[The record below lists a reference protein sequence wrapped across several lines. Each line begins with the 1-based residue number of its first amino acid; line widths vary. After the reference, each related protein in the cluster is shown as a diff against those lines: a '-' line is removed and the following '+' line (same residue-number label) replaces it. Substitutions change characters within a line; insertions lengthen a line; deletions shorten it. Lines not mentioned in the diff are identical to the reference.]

1 MILYFLDKS
10 LTVIGTASTT
20 LTGTLIVSSDTKTED
35 VDKGSSTLECDILFD
50 PDDRLYAEELVAVG
64 NTVMR
69 YDPADISRE
78 NDPDAK
84 AEQIVSS
91 RRTIDGF
98 HDVFTITE
106 TDVDVRNST
115 INFYAEDG
123 GLSLLNDLAE
133 PYSGN
138 TKPYSY
144 YVNQALTRTKFKL
157 RDSVATKDLKSL
169 SVEFKETENVLI
181 RLQEIASTFEYEFSF
196 GFDIL
201 GMEVVDQ
208 WVEFTKERGVDTKK
222 VLATDREI
230 NNIQIKKSINNL
242 ATALYPTGTDGLNL
256 VGYKYDDGED
266 FFVADQYL
274 MSRKALAKW
283 QRGDSGHIYR
293 TFSYETNDQK
303 QLLEEALKELKKRV
317 EPEVEYTI
325 DLAYLPSGVHVGD
338 RINIVDDD
346 GELYLSGRVLKLVT
360 SIVNDKKTVT
370 FGEWRVKTS
379 GISEKVKE
387 LAEKFKTIADTRTF
401 YTWFVYADDT
411 NGTNMTYDPE
421 GKSYMGIAAN
431 KLEPEPDDPTTLDP
445 TEFNWSAC
453 ENVIESVRD
462 EISTLLRIESSRG
475 TVFKNAHV
483 ETVLSVVIYHGKT
496 RIVNSTELAKT
507 FGSGSYLQWKWQRL
521 DDSSFGII
529 SASDPRIGNNGFTF
543 TLTPKDVNT
552 KVTFMCELIV

>member
-1 MILYFLDKS
+1 
-10 LTVIGTASTT
+10 
-20 LTGTLIVSSDTKTED
+20 
-35 VDKGSSTLECDILFD
+35 
-50 PDDRLYAEELVAVG
+50 
-64 NTVMR
+64 
-69 YDPADISRE
+69 
-78 NDPDAK
+78 
-84 AEQIVSS
+84 
-91 RRTIDGF
+91 
-98 HDVFTITE
+98 
-106 TDVDVRNST
+106 
-115 INFYAEDG
+115 
-123 GLSLLNDLAE
+123 
-133 PYSGN
+133 
-138 TKPYSY
+138 
-144 YVNQALTRTKFKL
+144 
-157 RDSVATKDLKSL
+157 
-169 SVEFKETENVLI
+169 
-181 RLQEIASTFEYEFSF
+181 
-196 GFDIL
+196 
-201 GMEVVDQ
+201 MEVVDQ

-242 ATALYPTGTDGLNL
+242 ATALYPTGTDGLTL
-256 VGYKYDDGED
+256 AGYKYDDGED

-293 TFSYETNDQK
+293 TFSYETKDQK

-325 DLAYLPSGVHVGD
+325 DLAYLPNGVHVGD

-360 SIVNDKKTVT
+360 SIVSDKKTVT

-431 KLEPEPDDPTTLDP
+431 KLEPEPEDPTTLDP

-483 ETVLSVVIYHGKT
+483 ETVLSAVIYHGKT
-496 RIVNSTELAKT
+496 RIINSTELAKT
-507 FGSGSYLQWKWQRL
+507 FGSGAYLQWKWQRL

-529 SASDPRIGNNGFTF
+529 SASDPRIGDNGFTF
-543 TLTPKDVNT
+543 TLTPKDVDT
-552 KVTFMCELIV
+552 KVTFMCELII